1 MVKIGWIR
9 RANRGKKGMLKM
21 TDFLIAIIFVSVII
35 SIFGLFMG
43 DMNKN
48 YGVAYDNT
56 SLKEYNKLSDIT
68 NLSSQIKSSTNVTER
83 TGLFDIMG
91 GYFTDAYNTMKLTAA
106 SYNVF
111 NSMTNKAVTDANL
124 GIAGNWLR
132 IAIGAALIIAIFL
145 GIIISAIVKRD
156 L

>member
-1 MVKIGWIR
+1 MTKIDWR
-9 RANRGKKGMLKM
+9 KSQNKGKKGMLKM

-35 SIFGLFMG
+35 SIFGLYMG
-43 DMNKN
+43 EMNRN
-48 YGVAYDNT
+48 YGVEYDNS

-68 NLSSQIKSSTNVTER
+68 NLSSQIKSGTNVTER

-91 GYFTDAYNTMKLTAA
+91 GYFTDAYNVMKLTAS
-106 SYNVF
+106 SYDVF
-111 NSMTNKAVTDANL
+111 NSMSDKAITDANL
-124 GIAGNWLR
+124 GVAGNWLR

-145 GIIISAIVKRD
+145 GIIVSAIVKRD